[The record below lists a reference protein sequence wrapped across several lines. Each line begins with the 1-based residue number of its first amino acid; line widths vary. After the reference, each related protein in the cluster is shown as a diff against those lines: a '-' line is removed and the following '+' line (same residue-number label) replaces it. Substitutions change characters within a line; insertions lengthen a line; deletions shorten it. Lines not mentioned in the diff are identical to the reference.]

1 MAGRTHTLIFLRREL
16 TEYLLQRRKRLWP
29 RTATKLVAKILTRVV
44 YHNAKFKCTG
54 VLISKM
60 KATFINARQ
69 MSLKSLLHLA
79 RTGTAHIHT
88 SLECMTK
95 KTLSAADKYAAV
107 TKCKDACGDDSD
119 SSCVPECE
127 VQMYWCFDFR
137 KSKRVHH
144 CQNNVI
150 EEFKTFSKVWDQRHP
165 YFLNVAK
172 RALAPGDKQV
182 AHAKCDAACSPLAE
196 STCVPQCELQMFW
209 CFDFQDLASLNQ
221 CQTDVVGEFL
231 VSSKMKNK
239 TRRLRHPHPRHHH
252 HYHGT
257 MHSTATEAVTHLNNT
272 AAATLEATE
281 LVHTIGSGGRPM
293 GKLQGAEARC
303 QDACHHNAHTGC
315 TLECQ
320 VAMYWCL
327 EANSTHDVSH
337 CQQKVFLEYNTE
349 NIQGEDWNK
358 EHPLSLPLP

>member
-1 MAGRTHTLIFLRREL
+1 MYWCFDLKNESNFYQCQADVLEEFAAFGENWNSTHP
-16 TEYLLQRRKRLWP
+16 YLFGM
-29 RTATKLVAKILTRVV
+29 
-44 YHNAKFKCTG
+44 YD
-54 VLISKM
+54 
-60 KATFINARQ
+60 
-69 MSLKSLLHLA
+69 
-79 RTGTAHIHT
+79 
-88 SLECMTK
+88 K